1 MGSSQNGAWH
11 AVSLTHSPPGAQ
23 AGPEPISIPSHVPSA
38 RQTRAA
44 CGSCARGMRLAPT
57 ERGWLSKTFYEQ
69 KKSTSNIS
77 LRMRS
82 ADYIPKRDTSHFGS
96 IEVNKICRENEGHL
110 CVLPFSFFFFFFKCD
125 HEKSCRHP
133 GGSRWRWP
141 EVPVGQLCPG
151 EVGLCHALSPNLRQ
165 NMAPGVTW
173 IPTAGDNRASS
184 PQKGAFLSALP
195 SAAGAERIGSGG
207 RSAPLG
213 GTRQVIRR
221 VRTPHVRYEETNSQ
235 GESQ

>member
-1 MGSSQNGAWH
+1 MGSSQNGARH

-23 AGPEPISIPSHVPSA
+23 AGPEPISVPSRVPST

-44 CGSCARGMRLAPT
+44 RGSCARGMRLAPT

-110 CVLPFSFFFFFFKCD
+110 CVLPFSFFF
-125 HEKSCRHP
+125 
-133 GGSRWRWP
+133 
-141 EVPVGQLCPG
+141 
-151 EVGLCHALSPNLRQ
+151 
-165 NMAPGVTW
+165 
-173 IPTAGDNRASS
+173 
-184 PQKGAFLSALP
+184 
-195 SAAGAERIGSGG
+195 
-207 RSAPLG
+207 
-213 GTRQVIRR
+213 
-221 VRTPHVRYEETNSQ
+221 
-235 GESQ
+235 